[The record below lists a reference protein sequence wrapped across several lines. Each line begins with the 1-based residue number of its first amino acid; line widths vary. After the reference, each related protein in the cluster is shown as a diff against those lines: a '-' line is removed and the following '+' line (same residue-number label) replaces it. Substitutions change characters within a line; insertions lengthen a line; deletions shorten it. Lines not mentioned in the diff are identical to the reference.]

1 MNITSVHVRMKFI
14 EGALSRLLGLAARR
28 GFGIAGVEARRS
40 HCGRRY
46 EVALEL
52 IGDRSVDNLGRQ
64 FAKLYEV
71 ESVRVLPAADTLPF
85 RSHIHAAP
93 EAIQAAG

>member
-1 MNITSVHVRMKFI
+1 MTITSIHVRMKFI
-14 EGALSRLLGLAARR
+14 EGALSRLLGLAARK

-52 IGDRSVDNLGRQ
+52 TGERSVENLGRQ

-71 ESVRVLPAADTLPF
+71 ESVRVLPAADPLLF
-85 RSHIHAAP
+85 RGQVPPAP
-93 EAIQAAG
+93 IAVHSIE